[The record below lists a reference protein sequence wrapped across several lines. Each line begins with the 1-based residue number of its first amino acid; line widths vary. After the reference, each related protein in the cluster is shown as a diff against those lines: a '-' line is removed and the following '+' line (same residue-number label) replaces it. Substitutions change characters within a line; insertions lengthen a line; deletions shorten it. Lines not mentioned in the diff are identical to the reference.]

1 MEGVSSRPM
10 TPADWPAVEAIY
22 RAGIATGHATFEAA
36 PPPGWDAFAAGK
48 RPDLMIVAVDA
59 DDRVIGWA
67 AAGPVSAR
75 AVYRG
80 VVEHSVYV
88 APDAAGRGVGSQ
100 LLGDLL
106 AVADRSGVWTVQ
118 SSVFPENAASL
129 RLHERAGFGVVGRRE
144 CIGLMPCGQLAGQ
157 WRDTVLIERR
167 VPATVG

>member
-1 MEGVSSRPM
+1 MEPLATRPM

-22 RAGIATGHATFEAA
+22 RAGIATGHATFEAE
-36 PPPGWDAFAAGK
+36 PPPDWHAFASGK
-48 RPDLMIVAVDA
+48 RPDLMLVAVDG
-59 DDRVIGWA
+59 DDRVLGWA

-75 AVYRG
+75 PVYRG

-88 APDAAGRGVGSQ
+88 APHAAGRGVGSQ

-118 SSVFPENAASL
+118 SSIFPENAASL
-129 RLHERAGFGVVGRRE
+129 KLHQSAGFRVVGRRE
-144 CIGLMPCGQLAGQ
+144 RIGLMPCGPLAGQ

-167 VPATVG
+167 APATTS